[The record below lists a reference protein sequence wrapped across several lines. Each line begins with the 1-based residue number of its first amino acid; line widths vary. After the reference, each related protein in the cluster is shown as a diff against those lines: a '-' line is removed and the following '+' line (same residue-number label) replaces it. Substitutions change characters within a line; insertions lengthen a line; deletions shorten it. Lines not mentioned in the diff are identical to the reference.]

1 MDSALE
7 HRIALLPRASQ
18 HRIACDPMHFQIT
31 PLTGVDAAHGL
42 DPIDTQLAD

>member
-18 HRIACDPMHFQIT
+18 HRIACDPINFQIN
-31 PLTGVDAAHGL
+31 PLIGLDASPGL